1 MEENKFRYCKILLI
15 DNDSNNKI
23 FISEK
28 EYQVRN
34 YNKSIHTKILNKFR
48 DIKKSYKTN
57 VNHTS
62 DNYYKADNYY
72 KTDKHCTILSIDDYD
87 HSKMFIF

>member
-28 EYQVRN
+28 KY
-34 YNKSIHTKILNKFR
+34 
-48 DIKKSYKTN
+48 
-57 VNHTS
+57 
-62 DNYYKADNYY
+62 
-72 KTDKHCTILSIDDYD
+72 
-87 HSKMFIF
+87 